1 MSKNNGI
8 EIRKTTESKMILV
21 DLEEYIHLKDIE
33 TRFTIIKNQMIHADY
48 CPIHQQ
54 VILGIENECAA
65 KDKELKLDMLPL
77 LGKKKH

>member
-1 MSKNNGI
+1 MNKNN
-8 EIRKTTESKMILV
+8 EITIT
-21 DLEEYIHLKDIE
+21 LEEYMHLKDIA
-33 TRFTIIKNQMIHADY
+33 TRFVILKNQMIHADY

-54 VILGIENECAA
+54 VILGIENEYAA